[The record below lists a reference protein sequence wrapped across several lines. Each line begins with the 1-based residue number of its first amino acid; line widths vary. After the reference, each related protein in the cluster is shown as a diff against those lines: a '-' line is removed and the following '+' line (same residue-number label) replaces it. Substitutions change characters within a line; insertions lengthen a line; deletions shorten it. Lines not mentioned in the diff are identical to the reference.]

1 VSVALW
7 SIFLLLMM
15 ASWLRGRVLALLT
28 LGYRGPR
35 VAATSGIVAQH
46 SQHSAVDG
54 SYPPLAGLLRC
65 AGVRARFLGA
75 AFLLVRHLF
84 FGASGVGVIW

>member
-1 VSVALW
+1 VTLPLP
-7 SIFLLLMM
+7 LLVL
-15 ASWLRGRVLALLT
+15 ASWLYRGLLALLC
-28 LGYRGPR
+28 LRHCGPR

-46 SQHSAVDG
+46 SQHSAGDG

-65 AGVRARFLGA
+65 ASVRARFLGA

-84 FGASGVGVIW
+84 FGASSVGVI